1 MDSVAE
7 NERQYGYGGYVECC
21 EGVVDPI
28 FLFSII
34 AGTSSKELNTWFKL
48 FSWKLWLA

>member
-1 MDSVAE
+1 MSE
-7 NERQYGYGGYVECC
+7 INERQYGGDGGYEVGGYVECC

-34 AGTSSKELNTWFKL
+34 AGMF
-48 FSWKLWLA
+48 